1 MPALIAYYSRADE
14 NYFGG
19 TLRYIDKG
27 NTQIAAEVLQSLTGA
42 DMFRIEQFTPYSKD
56 YNSCIEEAR
65 SDLRRNARPE
75 LKAMPESLDK
85 YDTIY
90 LGFPNY
96 WGTMPMAV
104 FTFLEHSD
112 LKGKTIK
119 PFCTNEGSGMGESEK
134 DIKSLCPDS
143 TIENGLSIW
152 GSNMQ
157 TSQAELEQWI
167 NEIKSFVNK

>member
-27 NTQIAAEVLQSLTGA
+27 NTQIAAEILQALTGA
-42 DMFRIEQFTPYSKD
+42 DMFRIEQLTPYSKD

-85 YDTIY
+85 YDTPTTGAQCQWRY
-90 LGFPNY
+90 LL
-96 WGTMPMAV
+96 
-104 FTFLEHSD
+104 FLNAPT
-112 LKGKTIK
+112 LKAR
-119 PFCTNEGSGMGESEK
+119 P
-134 DIKSLCPDS
+134 
-143 TIENGLSIW
+143 
-152 GSNMQ
+152 
-157 TSQAELEQWI
+157 
-167 NEIKSFVNK
+167 

>member
-1 MPALIAYYSRADE
+1 
-14 NYFGG
+14 
-19 TLRYIDKG
+19 
-27 NTQIAAEVLQSLTGA
+27 
-42 DMFRIEQFTPYSKD
+42 MFRIEQLTPYSKD

-85 YDTIY
+85 YDIIY

-104 FTFLEHSD
+104 FTFLERSD

-119 PFCTNEGSGMGESEK
+119 RFCTNEGSGMGESEK
-134 DIKSLCPDS
+134 VIKVLCPES
-143 TIENGLSIW
+143 TIEKGLSIW
-152 GSNMQ
+152 GSKAAN
-157 TSQAELEQWI
+157 SEKALKKWL
-167 NEIKSFVNK
+167 

>member
-27 NTQIAAEVLQSLTGA
+27 NTQIAAEILQSLTGA
-42 DMFRIEQFTPYSKD
+42 DMFRIEQLTPYSKD
-56 YNSCIEEAR
+56 YNSCIGEAR

-104 FTFLEHSD
+104 FTFLERSD
-112 LKGKTIK
+112 LKCKTIK

-134 DIKSLCPDS
+134 DIKALCPDS
-143 TIENGLSIW
+143 NIKKGLSIW
-152 GSNMQ
+152 GSKAAD
-157 TSQAELEQWI
+157 SEKALKKWL
-167 NEIKSFVNK
+167 